1 MSEQRYFNKGLG
13 LKKVISGQVVED
25 YRGSLV
31 ERMKAE
37 DHRLAS
43 GDVTF
48 RLPREFGFC
57 YGVDRAI
64 EYAYE
69 TREKFPEKKVFITGE
84 IIHNPGVNQ
93 RLIDM
98 GIVFLRESEGDAPSY
113 EAVTRDAV
121 VIVPAF
127 GVPVEEMNQL
137 HDLGCVVVDTT
148 CGSVLNVWKNV
159 ERYARDGYTSLI
171 HGKYAHEETKAT
183 ASRAIEHENG
193 HYLVVFDMAEAKL
206 VCDSIE
212 GRMDGEAFLERF
224 APAVSPGF
232 DPDLHLG
239 RLGCANQ
246 TTMLSTESLEIA
258 ETIRQAMVRRYG
270 EDEAAGRF
278 RAFDTICTATQDRQD
293 ALRELLDED
302 PPDLMLVIGG
312 YNSSNTG
319 HLLEIAGERV
329 RAFHIVNA
337 SCIEDPETIRHQ
349 PVGRREEI
357 RTKGWLPEGAV
368 TIGVTSGA
376 STPNSEVDAVMRRV
390 LELRDRELKNNA

>member
-37 DHRLAS
+37 GHRVTF
-43 GDVTF
+43 GNVTF
-48 RLPREFGFC
+48 RLPKEFGFC

-84 IIHNPGVNQ
+84 IIHNPGVNR
-93 RLIDM
+93 RLTDM
-98 GIVFLRESEGDAPSY
+98 GIVFLRENDGDEPSY
-113 EAVTRDAV
+113 DAVSRDAV

-127 GVPVEEMNQL
+127 GVPVEEMKRL

-193 HYLVVFDMAEAKL
+193 HYIVVFDMAEAKL
-206 VCDSIE
+206 VCDAIE
-212 GRMDGEAFLERF
+212 GKMERDAFLERF
-224 APAVSPGF
+224 ASAVSPGF
-232 DPDLHLG
+232 NPGLHLG

-270 EDEAAGRF
+270 EDEAGKRF

-293 ALRELLDED
+293 ALRELLDD
-302 PPDLMLVIGG
+302 NPPDLMLVIGG

-319 HLLEIAGERV
+319 HLLEIAGEHV
-329 RAFHIVNA
+329 PAFHIVNA
-337 SCIEDPETIRHQ
+337 SCIENLDSIRHQ
-349 PVGRREEI
+349 PPGRRDEV
-357 RTKGWLPEGAV
+357 RTRDWLPAGSV
-368 TIGVTSGA
+368 IIGVTSGA

-390 LELRDRELKNNA
+390 IELRDHA